1 MSSYYNNIPII
12 QNITV
17 DYGNIDTLD
26 AKTVKTDNLFIDND
40 KSAEN
45 IITQSITLDTN
56 KIEEIQL
63 TSKSSYASNN
73 DKIMSSGRINELLD
87 DKVDTST
94 LNNYVLKNDTS
105 QLTLNN
111 SNSTITLNTLTASII
126 KGSNQQINFNNNLTI
141 MKGDYRIGGSV
152 SDNWYL
158 RIYSNDN
165 KGATIGVV
173 GNTFTPK
180 IVDFIGFV
188 QNAIRFY
195 FYNDATTI
203 LNLSSKSLN
212 DEKYFEYH
220 YGNSFI
226 DLFTDKIKLSNLT
239 FDNTTIVNSIIS
251 SNDTTTSNDTSIP
264 TTQWVNNKI
273 SQIDL
278 SNYVQ
283 KNDTSQLTLNNSNSS
298 ITAGSL
304 RISSIKGINNNNQ
317 NIDIVNDHT
326 TMNGTYWIGG
336 INGYWFLS
344 ISSNTTDGA
353 LLGIKHTN
361 GNVFK
366 KFLSG
371 GLNRVSFYHWDT
383 QSNMLNI
390 MSKTDT
396 NNDKYFGIEYS
407 NSFID
412 IKPNTL
418 KLSNLSF
425 DDTTIVNSIIPS
437 TDTTTSNDTSIPTTK
452 WVKDNIISPDLT
464 NYVQKTDTSQLNLN
478 NTSSTITTGTLTS
491 TTITS
496 TNINNSNTIQSNTFK
511 TGRSYLKE
519 NSDNAITFYYNSP
532 SYGTYTILSLYG
544 NGIETTGLRLNTKW
558 GQSNNKTM
566 TSFTTSTETT
576 SPSDTSIPT
585 TKWVFDKLYP
595 IVNVLELIFDI
606 PFNNNLNKVYIK
618 DDEGS
623 IPLYYYSVI
632 GNPRK
637 WQFTGNAVVLRNNT
651 FTLYKNYIQLQ
662 QGDFYTYNL
671 SNYDFKIL
679 TTYNSNKTVEH
690 RDYMMASGYPI
701 EINNYN
707 VNNFQF
713 ATPYLFIKVMP
724 GTMGAWE
731 FHYYNDLK
739 FVGNRNQATYTLNPT
754 KNTLYFLC
762 SNLYFSTSEYK
773 FYYDLTLFYVSA
785 NSSSSY
791 SGYPYHSL
799 YSLEIDYSFHYNDVF
814 NLDISTKPPYE
825 EETNYAY
832 AHHLNFKNRSWY
844 NWNEPN
850 GVLCDRE
857 QHEANV
863 FYDKLTPRVID
874 SLT

>member
-56 KIEEIQL
+56 PIDEIQ
-63 TSKSSYASNN
+63 TTTNSSYAPDNN
-73 DKIMSSGRINELLD
+73 KIMSSGKINELLAKKFSTSNIIKNNATTTPSDTKIYSSLYVKNMLDNKIDDTELNNYYNKTETDNLLNDKVNNSTLNNYYNKTETDNLLD
-87 DKVDTST
+87 DKVDNTDLNNYYNKTETDDLLNDKVNNST
-94 LNNYVLKNDTS
+94 LNNYV
-105 QLTLNN
+105 
-111 SNSTITLNTLTASII
+111 
-126 KGSNQQINFNNNLTI
+126 
-141 MKGDYRIGGSV
+141 
-152 SDNWYL
+152 
-158 RIYSNDN
+158 
-165 KGATIGVV
+165 
-173 GNTFTPK
+173 
-180 IVDFIGFV
+180 
-188 QNAIRFY
+188 
-195 FYNDATTI
+195 
-203 LNLSSKSLN
+203 
-212 DEKYFEYH
+212 
-220 YGNSFI
+220 
-226 DLFTDKIKLSNLT
+226 
-239 FDNTTIVNSIIS
+239 
-251 SNDTTTSNDTSIP
+251 
-264 TTQWVNNKI
+264 
-273 SQIDL
+273 
-278 SNYVQ
+278 Q
-283 KNDTSQLTLNNSNSS
+283 KTDTSQLTLNNSNSS

-336 INGYWFLS
+336 VSGYWFLS

-464 NYVQKTDTSQLNLN
+464 NYVQKTDTSQLTLN
-478 NTSSTITTGTLTS
+478 NSNSTITTGTLTS

-511 TGRSYLKE
+511 TGRSYFKE

-544 NGIETTGLRLNTKW
+544 NGIETPGLRLGTKW

-713 ATPYLFIKVMP
+713 ATPYLLIKVMP

-773 FYYDLTLFYVSA
+773 FFYDLTLFYVSA

>member
-63 TSKSSYASNN
+63 TSESTYASNN
-73 DKIMSSGRINELLD
+73 DKIMSSGRINELLAGKFSTSNIIKNNATTSPSD
-87 DKVDTST
+87 TKIYSSLYVKNMLDNKIDDTELNNYYNKTETDNLLNDKVNNST
-94 LNNYVLKNDTS
+94 LNNYVQKNDTS

-111 SNSTITLNTLTASII
+111 SNSTITLNTLTGQKIV
-126 KGSNQQINFNNNLTI
+126 SNQFQSASNSNNSLFFESNNSYFTMPLQVTDSS
-141 MKGDYRIGGSV
+141 KTGLKTYS
-152 SDNWYL
+152 YL
-158 RIYSNDN
+158 D
-165 KGATIGVV
+165 G
-173 GNTFTPK
+173 GNT
-180 IVDFIGFV
+180 GFGYLGIWRDSYYPHLSM
-188 QNAIRFY
+188 NKTI
-195 FYNDATTI
+195 TTM
-203 LNLSSKSLN
+203 NKDVKFN
-212 DEKYFEYH
+212 
-220 YGNSFI
+220 GNI
-226 DLFTDKIKLSNLT
+226 T
-239 FDNTTIVNSIIS
+239 FDNTTN
-251 SNDTTTSNDTSIP
+251 
-264 TTQWVNNKI
+264 
-273 SQIDL
+273 
-278 SNYVQ
+278 
-283 KNDTSQLTLNNSNSS
+283 
-298 ITAGSL
+298 
-304 RISSIKGINNNNQ
+304 
-317 NIDIVNDHT
+317 
-326 TMNGTYWIGG
+326 
-336 INGYWFLS
+336 
-344 ISSNTTDGA
+344 
-353 LLGIKHTN
+353 
-361 GNVFK
+361 
-366 KFLSG
+366 
-371 GLNRVSFYHWDT
+371 
-383 QSNMLNI
+383 
-390 MSKTDT
+390 
-396 NNDKYFGIEYS
+396 
-407 NSFID
+407 
-412 IKPNTL
+412 
-418 KLSNLSF
+418 
-425 DDTTIVNSIIPS
+425 VNSIIPS
-437 TDTTTSNDTSIPTTK
+437 TDTTTTPNDTSIPTTK

-464 NYVQKTDTSQLNLN
+464 NYVQKTDTSQLTLN
-478 NTSSTITTGTLTS
+478 NTSSSIIAGDLTASTSLTTPY
-491 TTITS
+491 IKS
-496 TNINNSNTIQSNTFK
+496 TNEINIETDSSNTPTNNSSVYK
-511 TGRSYLKE
+511 TTKVIIDGDLIVSPQYPK
-519 NSDNAITFYYNSP
+519 NWFFYASA
-532 SYGTYTILSLYG
+532 
-544 NGIETTGLRLNTKW
+544 LNTEGGLIGSMKLEN
-558 GQSNNKTM
+558 GVYTKYPAMELRRNEIEIKSGYTLKAPTIKLSNLTFNNTTNVNSIIPSTDTTTSNN
-566 TSFTTSTETT
+566 
-576 SPSDTSIPT
+576 TSIPT
-585 TKWVFDKLYP
+585 TKWVYDKLYP

-606 PFNNNLNKVYIK
+606 PFNNNLNKVIIK
-618 DDEGS
+618 DNEGS

-713 ATPYLFIKVMP
+713 ATPYLLIKVMP

-762 SNLYFSTSEYK
+762 TNLYFSTSEYK
-773 FYYDLTLFYVSA
+773 FFYDLTLFYVSA
-785 NSSSSY
+785 NTSSSY

>member
-56 KIEEIQL
+56 PIDEIQ
-63 TSKSSYASNN
+63 TTTNSSYAPDNN
-73 DKIMSSGRINELLD
+73 KIMSSGKINELLAKKFSTSNIIKNNTSTSPSD
-87 DKVDTST
+87 TKIYSSLYVKNMLDNKIDDTELNNYYNKTETDNLLNDKVNNST

-105 QLTLNN
+105 KLTLNN
-111 SNSTITLNTLTASII
+111 SNSTITLNTLNASFI
-126 KGSNQQINFNNNLTI
+126 KGSNQSIDLTNNRTV
-141 MKGDYRIGGSV
+141 MQGDFRIGG
-152 SDNWYL
+152 DKNGNWYL
-158 RIYSNDN
+158 RVYGDPYYGTIL
-165 KGATIGVV
+165 GAVNTTI
-173 GNTFTPK
+173 TQKTLE
-180 IVDFIGFV
+180 FIGFGI
-188 QNAIRFY
+188 NRISFY
-195 FYNDATTI
+195 FYGDKSTE
-203 LNLSSKSLN
+203 LCLFSKTLDN
-212 DEKYFEYH
+212 IKYFEYY

-226 DLFTDKIKLSNLT
+226 DIFPDKIKLSNLT

-264 TTQWVNNKI
+264 TT
-273 SQIDL
+273 
-278 SNYVQ
+278 
-283 KNDTSQLTLNNSNSS
+283 
-298 ITAGSL
+298 
-304 RISSIKGINNNNQ
+304 
-317 NIDIVNDHT
+317 
-326 TMNGTYWIGG
+326 
-336 INGYWFLS
+336 
-344 ISSNTTDGA
+344 
-353 LLGIKHTN
+353 
-361 GNVFK
+361 
-366 KFLSG
+366 
-371 GLNRVSFYHWDT
+371 
-383 QSNMLNI
+383 
-390 MSKTDT
+390 
-396 NNDKYFGIEYS
+396 
-407 NSFID
+407 
-412 IKPNTL
+412 
-418 KLSNLSF
+418 
-425 DDTTIVNSIIPS
+425 
-437 TDTTTSNDTSIPTTK
+437 K
-452 WVKDNIISPDLT
+452 WVKDNIISTDLS

-511 TGRSYLKE
+511 TGRSYFKE
-519 NSDNAITFYYNSP
+519 NSDKAITFYYDSP

-544 NGIETTGLRLNTKW
+544 NGIETPGLRLGTKW
-558 GQSNNKTM
+558 AQSNNKTM
-566 TSFTTSTETT
+566 SSFTTSTETT

-585 TKWVFDKLYP
+585 TKWVYDKLYP

-606 PFNNNLNKVYIK
+606 PFNNNLNKVIIK
-618 DDEGS
+618 DNEGS

-713 ATPYLFIKVMP
+713 ATPYLLIKVMP
-724 GTMGAWE
+724 GTMGKWE

-739 FVGNRNQATYTLNPT
+739 FVGNRNQATYTLKPT

-762 SNLYFSTSEYK
+762 SNLNFSTSEYK

-785 NSSSSY
+785 NSSSTY

-799 YSLEIDYSFHYNDVF
+799 YSLEVDYSFTYDMEF

-832 AHHLNFKNRSWY
+832 AHHLKFKDRRWY
-844 NWNEPN
+844 NWTEPN
-850 GVLCDRE
+850 GIVCDHER
-857 QHEANV
+857 HEANV